1 MSDTTV
7 HFPQTFLHSAS
18 VRALAR
24 VLAELPEPPA
34 LPDGS
39 RICFVRLPADFYV
52 YRLWLDWAREGTA
65 LRAFAGTHTS
75 QDTVLSD
82 PLVLLMEEWCD
93 WHGPAGQ
100 LIAACARANVLR
112 FVPGGLEMP
121 AFAEANPHLSPF
133 YMGQHE
139 KGGRRAAVVKRLRKL
154 GLFVPKQ
161 YELLRAAG
169 TDTPLA
175 AGTPEQRTQALGLVM
190 GLDCAAGR
198 DVRRPQDY
206 PPDLLGA
213 ALEAVQRHS
222 QEHLAQVLLDV
233 AENREDPNAVIDPAL
248 ILHRLLT

>member
-24 VLAELPEPPA
+24 RLAPQSPV
-34 LPDGS
+34 S
-39 RICFVRLPADFYV
+39 FVCYPADFYV

-65 LRAFAGTHTS
+65 LRAFTRPRS
-75 QDTVLSD
+75 DEVVDVMDD
-82 PLVLLMEEWCD
+82 PLIALLEEWCD

-100 LIAACARANVLR
+100 LVAACAQANVLR
-112 FVPGGLEMP
+112 YVPGGLEMP

-133 YMGQHE
+133 YIGQHE
-139 KGGRRAAVVKRLRKL
+139 KGGRRTAIVKRLHKL
-154 GLFVPKQ
+154 GLLVPKQ
-161 YELLRAAG
+161 LELLRAAG

-175 AGTPEQRTQALGLVM
+175 SATPGQRTQALGFIM

-206 PPDLLGA
+206 PADLLAA
-213 ALEAVQRHS
+213 ALEAVQRHP
-222 QEHLAQVLLDV
+222 QEHLAQVLLDI
-233 AENREDPNAVIDPAL
+233 AEHREDPTTVIDPAL
-248 ILHRLLT
+248 ILKRLLDAK